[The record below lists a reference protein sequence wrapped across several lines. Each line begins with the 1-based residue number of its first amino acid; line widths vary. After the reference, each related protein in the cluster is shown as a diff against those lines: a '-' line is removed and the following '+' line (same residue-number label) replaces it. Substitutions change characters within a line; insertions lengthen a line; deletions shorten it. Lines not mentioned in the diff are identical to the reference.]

1 MQKGHNQRVPMLA
14 PNAMSTDMTP
24 GELWKVGTG
33 TKSDWVATIVNP
45 SANGGTT
52 QQVLF
57 WFHILVWVVALG
69 LSCTVNFGAVFFIG
83 EHVDPYVD
91 RPAAPP
97 SSPVP
102 TSESGEAPPSPPP
115 PDFTG
120 GLSGHN
126 AMAIGILGG
135 VSSILG
141 VLVLLYCAAMLD
153 TEEYKTKPLLN
164 AVLQLLTLFGSVASV
179 FIFAEASRN
188 SGTAIFWVALF
199 GVLFLGYAQVLLYC
213 TSAALGVPKLEKAFI
228 PALAFSVQLILAL
241 AISDGTFR
249 CVHTDHI
256 HGHGTDFGNLSYE
269 NCTEWQIASAWI
281 APGTTVLA
289 LALFVLRSEKPSAML
304 NAYIEKTST
313 FYKSLF
319 LFLLLSGGVL
329 SIYILSFVQ
338 PAFSPTAYMFALSAM
353 LTQFAIIITAFS
365 YA

>member
-24 GELWKVGTG
+24 GELWKAGTG
-33 TKSDWVATIVNP
+33 TKGDWVATIVNP
-45 SANGGTT
+45 AEKGGTT

-83 EHVDPYVD
+83 EHVDPYVMN
-91 RPAAPP
+91 ASLGVSPP
-97 SSPVP
+97 SSP
-102 TSESGEAPPSPPP
+102 PPEFP
-115 PDFTG
+115 G
-120 GLSGHN
+120 GLSGNN

-141 VLVLLYCAAMLD
+141 VLVLLWCAAMVD
-153 TEEYKTKPLLN
+153 ADEYKNRPILN

-179 FIFAEASRN
+179 FIFAETSRN

-256 HGHGTDFGNLSYE
+256 HGHGTNFASLSYE
-269 NCTEWQIASAWI
+269 NCTEWQVASAWI

-289 LALFVLRSEKPSAML
+289 LALFVLRAESKSIGI

-319 LFLLLSGGVL
+319 LFLLFSGGVL
-329 SIYILSFVQ
+329 SIYVLSFVQ

-353 LTQFAIIITAFS
+353 LTQFAIIIAAFS